1 MVLANM
7 IRAHFW
13 TVNLEKYKNVVHV
26 AVQMEG
32 EIIDDNKQKQN
43 QKEEKNEQ

>member
-7 IRAHFW
+7 IPACFW
-13 TVNLEKYKNVVHV
+13 IVNLHKYKNVVHV

-32 EIIDDNKQKQN
+32 EIIDDNK
-43 QKEEKNEQ
+43 